1 MKNKNNKS
9 TEAAIRRLGQLHNKC
24 PKALKAFLIYLFSR
38 TQIRHRISL
47 FCVWVQLAVVR
58 FTFSAVGC

>member
-47 FCVWVQLAVVR
+47 LCDLIR
-58 FTFSAVGC
+58 K